1 MLKVLLC
8 FCFILPLAMFADNA
22 YDRAVE
28 IPFLQNKPILDGN
41 VSPSKWDKAKRLSL
55 VKMNGGVSDNPTEVW
70 LGHDEDN
77 LYVAFKCH
85 EKDMKN
91 IKIQWRNPEE
101 RDNNIWT
108 DDCVDIFVDP
118 LNSDPTQTRHIIINA
133 AGVIYDECGIFK
145 GWNCQIRTAAGKGE
159 NYWTVEAEIPLDN
172 LGCKPKGVEIWNCNF
187 ARTKISPYEISCLK
201 SGGNAPLKDTR
212 FFMPF
217 RFADKTNTPPPFI
230 IESMG
235 NGLIP
240 KAKMIFRQNGAP
252 GYRVELGTV
261 SANGAPSAML
271 KTECKPGTEPAIS
284 YRRAPDDIAV
294 AIRVFE
300 TGKTEKCIYE
310 NQIDIVNPHESKALA
325 GKTENPLYRE
335 LLGDEPA
342 GLAKRGS
349 LTWVHGLVDPYMRPF
364 AMQYGTRY
372 VSDEMYKMFADE
384 KLQVIINQMF
394 ITSKYHA
401 YYKNGVANG
410 MKFVVFPMGSASKEH
425 RHTPFLPDPAV
436 QAEYMKDIDALG
448 QYKDNIFAVFWGDE
462 AVDFIE
468 RDALEFFHKK
478 RDSYE
483 FIRNAD
489 AEIKE
494 KYGFGKYG
502 IPESADDRN
511 PYRWIAFR
519 HWLNDK
525 LVDFYRRAYQKV
537 KSISPELLVVSDD
550 PTARQDMVYG
560 YSDFAGTCDILTHQL
575 YPLKDPEVEC
585 FGFLTKYIADL
596 SGMRE
601 IWPVMHVEEYACSFT
616 PEETL
621 EKISESIRCGA
632 NGIHWFFNDT
642 TNLRAGK
649 KYLHCE
655 YYGAPDRW
663 QVELGA
669 AKELEKMNRLR
680 FPEPDCAVFA
690 PEPTMRAYPG
700 ADPIPTRAL
709 YLHSYLARGAGAW
722 YKFINEGTMKNTKL
736 QQYKVIMTA
745 DAEYVSKDALK
756 SIMDY
761 VDGGGTLLVLDPE
774 AFSFTPAGDSLASE
788 RAEFLGIVNLSNG
801 QRNPQINLGK
811 YKLSTAGLAAF
822 KIETASTAKIIGT
835 FVSGKPAVIE
845 NSFGKGK
852 VVTFA
857 ANPCDLRLAGNPE
870 WKRFFL
876 EYLGGAGVKT
886 KQHIWRFK
894 LPDNII
900 KPIPAPEGL
909 CLTGNYVQWRQFKPI
924 ITANAAVAGTYS
936 CNPPPDSPPES
947 GSVKKDNIPFEQ
959 GNLTDR
965 LRAIYGGN
973 ADLGKS
979 NINQWVA
986 GWNTPGPI
994 SIDFDFKKPYPIDR
1008 VVIFYQKYLRD
1019 VVVSVSEDGKNWTE
1033 TKFPLAANDNRNPE
1047 DVYDKVFQLP
1057 DHPAGRFVR
1066 ISFAP
1071 PQNPGNS
1078 KLILGEVEVWT
1089 PQNSQP

>member
-1 MLKVLLC
+1 MLKMFLC
-8 FCFILPLAMFADNA
+8 FCLILPFAVSADSIYDNA
-22 YDRAVE
+22 VE
-28 IPFLQNKPILDGN
+28 VPFLKSRPGLDGKASQ
-41 VSPSKWDKAKRLSL
+41 VKWDNAKHLSL
-55 VKMNGGVSDNPTEVW
+55 VKMNGGIADNPTEIW

-85 EKDMKN
+85 EKEMKN
-91 IKIQWRNPEE
+91 IKTQWRNQEE

-118 LNSDPTQTRHIIINA
+118 LNGDPGQTRHIIINA
-133 AGVIYDECGIFK
+133 AGVIYDECGSFK
-145 GWNCQIRTAAGKGE
+145 GWNSQTRTAVGKGE

-172 LGCKPKGVEIWNCNF
+172 LGCKPKGFEIWNCNF

-201 SGGNAPLKDTR
+201 SGDKAPLKDTR

-217 RFADKTNTPPPFI
+217 RFSTKDSSQPPFI
-230 IESMG
+230 IESLG
-235 NGLIP
+235 SGFIP
-240 KAKMIFRQNGAP
+240 KAKISLPQSSVP
-252 GYRVELGTV
+252 GYRVELGAI
-261 SANGAPSAML
+261 SAKGTPAAML
-271 KTECKPGTEPAIS
+271 KTECKPGTETSIS

-300 TGKTEKCIYE
+300 TGKSEKCIYE
-310 NQIDIVNPHESKALA
+310 NQIDIINQHESKALA
-325 GKTENPLYRE
+325 GRTENPLYRE
-335 LLGDEPA
+335 LLSDEPA
-342 GLAKRGS
+342 GLAGHGS
-349 LTWVHGLVDPYMRPF
+349 FTWLHGLVEPFMRPF

-372 VSDEMYKMFADE
+372 VADEMYKMFADE
-384 KLQVIINQMF
+384 KLQVVINQMF
-394 ITSKYHA
+394 ITSKYHG
-401 YYKNGVANG
+401 YYKRGVANG
-410 MKFVVFPMGSASKEH
+410 MKFVVYPMANASRER

-436 QAEYMKDIDALG
+436 QLEYMKDIEALEPHRS
-448 QYKDNIFAVFWGDE
+448 NIFAVFWGDE

-468 RDALEFFHKK
+468 KDAIEFFNRKK
-478 RDSYE
+478 DSYE

-489 AEIKE
+489 AEVKA

-519 HWLNDK
+519 HWLNDR
-525 LVDFYRRAYQKV
+525 LVDFYRRAYRKV
-537 KSISPELLVVSDD
+537 KSISPDLLVVSDD

-575 YPLKDPEVEC
+575 YPLKEPDVEC
-585 FGFLTKYIADL
+585 FGFLTKYITDL

-601 IWPVMHVEEYACSFT
+601 VWPVMHVEEYACSFT

-621 EKISESIRCGA
+621 EKISESVRCGA
-632 NGIHWFFNDT
+632 SGIHWFLNDT
-642 TNLRAGK
+642 ANLRAGK
-649 KYLHCE
+649 KYMHFE

-669 AKELEKMNRLR
+669 AKELAKMNRLR

-700 ADPIPTRAL
+700 VDTIPSRAL
-709 YLHSYLARGAGAW
+709 YLHSYLARGVGAW
-722 YKFINEGTMKNTKL
+722 YKFINEGTMKNAGL

-745 DAEYVSKDALK
+745 DAKYVSKDALK

-761 VDGGGTLLVLDPE
+761 VAGGGTVLALDPE
-774 AFSFTPAGDSLASE
+774 AFSFTPAGDSLAYE
-788 RAEFLGIVNLSNG
+788 RAELLGIADLSNAL
-801 QRNPQINLGK
+801 RDNQINLGK

-822 KIETASTAKIIGT
+822 KMQPANTARITGT
-835 FVSGKPAVIE
+835 FMSGKPAVIE

-857 ANPCDLRLAGNPE
+857 VNPCDSRLAGNPE

-876 EYLGGAGVKT
+876 EYLAGAGVKT
-886 KQHIWRFK
+886 RQDIWRFK
-894 LPDNII
+894 LPSSII
-900 KPIPAPEGL
+900 KNAPAPEGL
-909 CLTGNYVQWRQFKPI
+909 CLTGNYVQWRQFKPV
-924 ITANAAVAGTYS
+924 ITANTAAAGVYS
-936 CNPPPDSPPES
+936 CTPAPDSPQES
-947 GSVKKDNIPFEQ
+947 GSIKKDNIPFEQ

-986 GWNTPGPI
+986 GWNTAGPI
-994 SIDFDFKKPYPIDR
+994 SIDFDFKKSCPIDR

-1033 TKFPLAANDNRNPE
+1033 TRFPLLANDNQNPE
-1047 DVYDKVFQLP
+1047 DVYDKVFRLP
-1057 DHPAGRFVR
+1057 NHPGGRFVR
-1066 ISFAP
+1066 ISFASP
-1071 PQNPGNS
+1071 SNPDES
-1078 KLILGEVEVWT
+1078 RLILGEVEVWT
-1089 PQNSQP
+1089 TGSE